1 MVTKSFITRAQPSKK
16 WQHRI
21 HPQYINQC
29 FISFRKLYWNMPSL
43 IPQPVSE
50 NLHRK
55 RGQGWVGSVGSE
67 LNWGTRFYT
76 FNDSNSIFFSIIIF
90 RFSFW
95 LLYRFFYQ
103 GIRRKAFSEI
113 SMKFSYLLLF
123 YSILFL
129 PNADRI
135 ASHVLRTIRR
145 SIIKLIFIVSEI
157 N

>member
-1 MVTKSFITRAQPSKK
+1 MTTSNPSAIYKSMLYILPKIVLNHAVPHTAARFGKLAQEKRSGLSRKCWKRA
-16 WQHRI
+16 
-21 HPQYINQC
+21 
-29 FISFRKLYWNMPSL
+29 KLGNSL
-43 IPQPVSE
+43 LHVQRQQFDFFLDNHFPIFLLTTLPV
-50 NLHRK
+50 
-55 RGQGWVGSVGSE
+55 
-67 LNWGTRFYT
+67 
-76 FNDSNSIFFSIIIF
+76 
-90 RFSFW
+90 
-95 LLYRFFYQ
+95 FYQ